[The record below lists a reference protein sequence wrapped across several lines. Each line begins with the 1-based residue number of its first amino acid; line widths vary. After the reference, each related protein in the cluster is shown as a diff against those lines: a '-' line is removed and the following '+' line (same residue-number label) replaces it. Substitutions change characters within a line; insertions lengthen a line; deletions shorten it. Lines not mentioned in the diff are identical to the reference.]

1 MKIISHT
8 WRSYKSRLVKCLR
21 DKKNPFNMYKYFTQ
35 EDWEIFITK
44 CESEEFIANNQY
56 MQ

>member
-1 MKIISHT
+1 MKIIFHA

-21 DKKNPFNMYKYFTQ
+21 DKKNPFNEKKDLTQ
-35 EDWEIFITK
+35 EDWEGFGTK
-44 CESEEFIANNQY
+44 CKSEDFVMNSQY

>member
-1 MKIISHT
+1 MKIIFHA

-21 DKKNPFNMYKYFTQ
+21 DKKNPFNEKKDLTQ
-35 EDWEIFITK
+35 EDWEGFGTK
-44 CESEEFIANNQY
+44 CKSEDFAMNSQY